1 MKTCTRC
8 KRTKVPDDFHRNS
21 GVPSGRR
28 SICKECSNGRVRRRG
43 EPVTQE
49 VDADGLRPPLVAK
62 AELDKPGLD
71 NPRPPSLDDDL
82 ANRRQRAEI
91 ADLKARLQRTLDAL
105 EQTRFELATATAAND
120 ARREVEPIVPRER
133 TSMMREATFVALASD
148 RHIESTVTSE
158 QVNGVNEYNL
168 EIAKRRVERYFGGAA
183 YLARYHADHFAIRD
197 GILWLG
203 GDLITGY
210 LHPDN
215 VETNSLSPVQAIATL
230 QGWLAD
236 GIRSMLEGT
245 GVDTLRVI
253 CNSGN
258 HGRITDKM
266 RAASREA
273 SSIEWLLYHQLARE
287 FADEPRVQF
296 TLPAGS
302 FTYVRV
308 YGKTIRFSHGDDTKY
323 GGGVGGIMIP
333 IRKAIARWQTVR
345 HADLNVIGHYHA
357 YHDLPDLVVNGS
369 LIGYDAYAMS
379 IGAMYEE
386 PQQGFF
392 LMDSKRGKTMPA
404 SIWVKD
410 SDEEQVA

>member
-1 MKTCTRC
+1 MKTCTSCNKTLPLGSFQRDRTQITGYKSRC
-8 KRTKVPDDFHRNS
+8 S
-21 GVPSGRR
+21 
-28 SICKECSNGRVRRRG
+28 EC
-43 EPVTQE
+43 
-49 VDADGLRPPLVAK
+49 
-62 AELDKPGLD
+62 
-71 NPRPPSLDDDL
+71 
-82 ANRRQRAEI
+82 ANRDRKARRAAENIRKPDTAPPAVEERPRTIADDIRERAVRAEVVSLRSR
-91 ADLKARLQRTLDAL
+91 LKEALGAL
-105 EQTRFELATATAAND
+105 ELARFELATATAAND
-120 ARREVEPIVPRER
+120 ARLEVEPIVARER
-133 TSMMREATFVALASD
+133 SNVLREATFVALASD
-148 RHIESTVTSE
+148 WHIESTVTAE

-168 EIAKRRVERYFGGAA
+168 EIAQHRVERYFGGLR
-183 YLARYHADHFAIRD
+183 YLAQYHSDHFKIRD

-236 GIRSMLEGT
+236 GIRSTLAGT
-245 GVDTLRVI
+245 DVDSLRVV
-253 CNSGN
+253 CSSGN
-258 HGRITDKM
+258 HGRLTEKM

-273 SSIEWLLYHQLARE
+273 NSIEWLLYHQLARE
-287 FADEPRVQF
+287 FTDEPRVRF

-302 FTYVRV
+302 FTYVDV
-308 YGKTIRFSHGDDTKY
+308 YGKTIRFTHGDDTRY

-345 HADLNVIGHYHA
+345 HADLNVLGHYHA

-379 IGAMYEE
+379 IGALYEE

-392 LMDSKRGKTMPA
+392 LMDSRRGKTMPA
-404 SIWVKD
+404 SIWVKE
-410 SDEEQVA
+410 SEEAA